1 MRKITSREIILAGL
15 LCLMMIL
22 LAGLMTQNITAAIVN
37 LALGKTA
44 SASSSQ
50 SANPAGNGN
59 DGSTGTRWCAANGNT
74 GHWWKVDLGS
84 SRAIT
89 GTEVMWE
96 FARNYKYK
104 VEVSADNSTWTLAVD
119 KTTYSGTA
127 QTQTDNFT
135 ATTRYVRITVTGL
148 TTSPTTWA
156 SFYEFRVFGDDG
168 GSTPTPTVRLTP
180 TPTRRLTPTPT
191 PTAIMTPTPTRIPV
205 VTPTPTPAG
214 PVYMESLDRGLVAVK
229 VSTGVFLSWR
239 LLKNEVTGYSST
251 GLTGAD
257 FNVYRNGVNIA
268 TVTNSTNY
276 QDNSGTTSSAY
287 YIRKV
292 VGGVE
297 SDTSPTVTPWP
308 ASYYDLPI
316 QAPPVTSLPDNS
328 SYSYSANDM
337 SVGDV
342 DGDGQY
348 EYIVKWDPSNSKDVS
363 QKGYTG
369 KVYIDCYEL
378 NGTRL
383 WRIDLGVNIR
393 AGAHYTEFLVY
404 DFNGDGKAEIIMKT
418 APGTK
423 SGTGAYIT
431 MVPEDISAGYSNT
444 DDYRWNSSAY
454 YEYLVGI
461 FKNWRNHSEVVNGH
475 WPNTLEACFGIAN
488 QYSYPLSD
496 ANARALVNY
505 FMDTYA
511 PSRSSNNNL
520 RDFNG
525 FILKGPE
532 YLTIFNGQTGAEMK
546 TVRYNPGRD
555 DDGLMWG
562 DYALSRIEPGNR
574 VDRFN
579 ACVAY
584 LDGVKPYAV
593 FNRGYYT
600 RTTYTAYSWDGSNLS
615 QYWYVDSGYPIMSNP
630 FNFGVHGVDGRN
642 STFAKITTQGAH
654 TLTAADVDGD
664 GCDEV
669 IGGAATIDHNGSL
682 KYSSFAPLNGVST
695 RLGHGDSIHVTDI
708 IPSRAG
714 LEIFMCHEGGT
725 AAPYGISMR
734 DANTGATIWG
744 TYKSS
749 DNGRCMIG
757 DVNTNYNGIENWSI
771 ALRQGDATGT
781 QISTSMPGTNAN
793 IKWAADMTTQLVN
806 GSGTSTPTI
815 NSWSN
820 SNTSST
826 VLTCSGTYTNNGT
839 KGNPCLVADIF
850 GDYREELLLRNTSS
864 TAIRIYTNT
873 AVSTHKIF
881 TLMNDRQ
888 YRTDVARQNV
898 TYNQPAYTSFYYA
911 SNMSWQTLFNSIH

>member
-1 MRKITSREIILAGL
+1 MRKILRQGVFGAVL
-15 LCLMMIL
+15 LYLITVL

-37 LALGKTA
+37 LAQGKTA

-50 SANPAGNGN
+50 SANPAANGN

-89 GTEVMWE
+89 GSEVMWE

-104 VEVSADNSTWTLAVD
+104 VEVSTNDSTWTLVVD
-119 KTTYSGTA
+119 KTAYSGTA

-135 ATTRYVRITVTGL
+135 ATARYVRITVTGL

-156 SFYEFRVFGDDG
+156 SFYEFRVFGEDG
-168 GSTPTPTVRLTP
+168 GSTPIPTVRLTP
-180 TPTRRLTPTPT
+180 TPTRIL
-191 PTAIMTPTPTRIPV
+191 A
-205 VTPTPTPAG
+205 VTPTPAPSG
-214 PVYMESLDRGLVAVK
+214 PVYMESLDRGLIAVK

-251 GLTGAD
+251 GLTGAN
-257 FNVYRNGVNIA
+257 FAVYRNGVNIA
-268 TVTNSTNY
+268 TVTNSANY
-276 QDNSGTTSSAY
+276 QDNSGTASSAY
-287 YIRKV
+287 YVRKV

-297 SDTSPTVTPWP
+297 VDTSPTVTPW
-308 ASYYDLPI
+308 AAAYYDLPI
-316 QAPPVTSLPDNS
+316 QAPPVTSLPDGS

-337 SVGDV
+337 SVADV

-393 AGAHYTEFLVY
+393 AGAHYTQFLAY

-418 APGTK
+418 APGTR

-431 MVPEDISAGYSNT
+431 MLPEDISAGYSNT

-454 YEYLVGI
+454 YEYLVEV
-461 FKNWRNHSEVVNGH
+461 FKNWRNHPEVVNGH

-562 DYALSRIEPGNR
+562 DYALARIEPGNR

-600 RTTYTAYSWDGSNLS
+600 RTTYAAYSWDGANLS
-615 QYWYVDSGYPIMSNP
+615 QYWFVDSGYPIMSNP
-630 FNFGVHGVDGRN
+630 FNYSVHGVDGRN
-642 STFAKITTQGAH
+642 SPFAKITTQGAH

-664 GCDEV
+664 GCDEI

-708 IPSRAG
+708 IPARAG
-714 LEIFMCHEGGT
+714 LEIFMCHEGGSY
-725 AAPYGISMR
+725 APYGVSMR
-734 DANTGATIWG
+734 DANTGAAIWG

-757 DVNTNYNGIENWSI
+757 DVNTNYNGIENWSM
-771 ALRQGDATGT
+771 ALRQGDEAGT
-781 QISTSMPGTNAN
+781 QISASMPGTNAN
-793 IKWAADMTTQLVN
+793 IKWAADMTTQIVN
-806 GSGTSTPTI
+806 GSGTSTPVI
-815 NSWSN
+815 SSWSN
-820 SNTSST
+820 NNTSST

-873 AVSTHKIF
+873 AVSTRKMF

-898 TYNQPAYTSFYYA
+898 SYNQPAYTSFYYA
-911 SNMSWQTLFNSIH
+911 SDINWQTLYNLIKQ